1 MELKMHPAKRGQ
13 IKMIT
18 LTALAKEAELS
29 LGYLSRVING
39 GLDAFKD
46 TAIKLSEAA
55 NKLSEDKGLPQ
66 CFEPNDFNSKLHL
79 NYREIYFD
87 APFKVRSVFVSCE
100 YEIKTAKDILDHH
113 TNDLTYTMLYELM
126 ADALRYERCRT
137 FEYADHVYYFLGEE
151 Q

>member
-1 MELKMHPAKRGQ
+1 MHPAKRGQ

-55 NKLSEDKGLPQ
+55 NKLSEAKGLPQ
-66 CFEPNDFNSKLHL
+66 CFEPNDFNEKLHL

-87 APFKVRSVFVSCE
+87 APFKVRSVLVSCE
-100 YEIKTAKDILDHH
+100 YEVKTAKDILDHH

-126 ADALRYERCRT
+126 ADSLRYERCRT

>member
-1 MELKMHPAKRGQ
+1 MHPAKRAQ
-13 IKMIT
+13 IRTIS

-87 APFKVRSVFVSCE
+87 AKFHVRSVLVNCE
-100 YEIKTAKDILDHH
+100 YEVKTAKDILDYH

-137 FEYADHVYYFLGEE
+137 FTYADHVYYFLGEE